1 MKVLKIIGII
11 VGLLIA
17 IVAILGIIA
26 PKEMTVARS
35 TIIDAPPS
43 TVYKYI
49 STFEQ
54 SNRWQPWMQLD
65 PSMESGI
72 KGTDGEVGTTYWWE
86 GNGDV
91 GKGEQIV
98 TAMVPNERVEVD
110 LKFIE
115 PWESNAAAY
124 TELDEVEDGTKVTW
138 GFSSPM
144 SFPMNIMGMLMS
156 GTLEADY
163 DKGLA
168 NLKALVEEEKD
179 RVSDAYEIRTIDF
192 PAKQLVALRKEMP
205 MSEMG
210 TFIQKEMPKIGEA
223 VMSKNIEMAGTAM
236 TLTYVW
242 DEENGV
248 TESAVAIPVNGEQD
262 LGGDY
267 EFVEIAATKALV
279 VDYYGEYE
287 GSVAAHM
294 AIDEYM
300 KAQGLTWKTP
310 VIEEY
315 VTDPSQEPDPSKWLT
330 RVYYL
335 LEG

>member
-17 IVAILGIIA
+17 IVAVLGIVA
-26 PKEMTVARS
+26 PKEMSVARS
-35 TIIDAPPS
+35 TVIDAPAS

-54 SNRWQPWMQLD
+54 TNRWQPWMQLD
-65 PSMESGI
+65 PSMKSGI
-72 KGTDGEVGTTYWWE
+72 DGTDGEVGTKYWWE

-98 TAMVPNERVEVD
+98 KSMTPNKSVEMD
-110 LKFIE
+110 LRFIE
-115 PWESNAAAY
+115 PWESSAVAK
-124 TELDEVEDGTKVTW
+124 TELEEVEGGTKVTW

-156 GTLEADY
+156 GALETDY

-179 RVSDAYEIRTIDF
+179 MMPTYEIQTIDF

-205 MSEMG
+205 ISEMS
-210 TFIQKEMPKIGEA
+210 TFIQTEMPKIGEA
-223 VMSKNIEMAGTAM
+223 VMTKNIEMAGTAM

-248 TESAVAIPVNGEQD
+248 TESAVAIPVSGEQD

-267 EFVEIAATKALV
+267 EFVEIPATKALV
-279 VDYYGEYE
+279 VDYYGEYD
-287 GSVAAHM
+287 GTVAAHE
-294 AIDEYM
+294 AIDAHM